1 MSITAKH
8 PVDNHSGGQ
17 PAGFQTPAIF
27 ALSVSHFVHDIYSS
41 FLAPLLPLLIDK
53 LSMSLTQAGFLTT
66 AMQIPALMNPYI
78 GMLADR
84 ISLRYFVIL
93 APMLTAV
100 PMSLIGVAPG
110 YGALLLL
117 LFAAG
122 VSVAA
127 FHVPAPVMI
136 ARLAGPK
143 KGRGMS
149 FFMTGGELARA
160 IGPLAAVSAVSAM
173 GLEGFYPV
181 MVGGMGASVLLFL
194 RFRHVDLAFHNAQ
207 KKIPLVATWRA
218 MRRILLPLAAILLAR
233 GSMHAAMTAF
243 LPTFIKIQSGN
254 LWLAGAAL
262 TFFEMAGVAGVL
274 TAGPLSDRLGRRQML
289 LISLLGAPLCVFVFA
304 AGNGWLRVAGLLF
317 AGFTLLSTT
326 PVMLALIQEH
336 AGSSP
341 AAANGMFMMISFL
354 ARSAIVV
361 VVGVIADRVGLRNTY
376 LISAFAGLAGIPF
389 VLMLPKHQA

>member
-1 MSITAKH
+1 MTCTVKPSI
-8 PVDNHSGGQ
+8 DNRADVQ
-17 PAGFQTPAIF
+17 LTGFQAPEIF
-27 ALSVSHFVHDIYSS
+27 ALSVGHFVHDIYSS

-53 LSMSLTQAGFLTT
+53 LSMSLTRAGLLTT
-66 AMQIPALMNPYI
+66 AMQAPALMNPYI

-93 APMLTAV
+93 APMMTAI
-100 PMSLIGVAPG
+100 PMSLIGVAPS
-110 YGALLLL
+110 YGVLLLL

-122 VSVAA
+122 ISVAA
-127 FHVPAPVMI
+127 FHVPAPVMV
-136 ARLAGPK
+136 ARLAGAK

-149 FFMTGGELARA
+149 FFMTGGEMARA
-160 IGPLAAVSAVSAM
+160 LGPLAAVGAVSIM

-181 MVGGMGASVLLFL
+181 MMGGMGASVLLFL

-207 KKIPLVATWRA
+207 RKISLVATWRG
-218 MRRILLPLAAILLAR
+218 MRRILLPLAIILVAR
-233 GSMHAAMTAF
+233 SFMQAAMTAF
-243 LPTFIKIQSGN
+243 LPTFIKTQGGN

-262 TFFEMAGVAGVL
+262 TFFEMAGVGGVL
-274 TAGPLSDRLGRRQML
+274 TAGPLSDHLGRRQML
-289 LISLLGAPLCVFVFA
+289 LISLTGAPLAVLLFVI
-304 AGNGWLRVAGLLF
+304 GGGWLRVVGLLF

-341 AAANGMFMMISFL
+341 AAANGMFMMISFM

-361 VVGVIADRVGLRNTY
+361 VVGMIGDRVGLHSAY
-376 LISAFAGLAGIPF
+376 MISAFAGLVGIPF
-389 VLMLPKHQA
+389 VLLLPKR